1 MHPPRLLSASLLF
14 LLPMPLLAAT
24 YTVGPSGRQY
34 TQLADVFRANNLAPG
49 DIVLVDGNATY
60 NGDIVVGSDDGGT
73 AGNPVVI
80 RWRRGAGETRP
91 RLQGGGHTIKFER
104 SNHIVFEGFEVRGGS
119 RSCLFS
125 EAHDVTVRDALITS
139 CPSHGILGADQN
151 SGSFTLEYSEIS
163 NSGSGTT
170 RHAIYMQSD
179 EVTWPGAV
187 FRMRYNYVHSGTGG
201 VLVRVR
207 HERAEIHYNWIEG
220 SVYGEMELIG
230 PDCETQKPGWSANL
244 RREDADVVG
253 NVIIHNATWRNA
265 IRMGGDLNGRSQ
277 GRVRLVNNT
286 IIFANSGAANAVMVQ
301 LGAEALEMHNNV
313 VYQIPSG
320 SAPAIVRENPAS
332 EVATP
337 FCGPQGREPWTGGR
351 KVHGSNNWVQS
362 GAILVPQEFTA
373 TRTGSNP
380 GFTDAAARRL
390 RPVVGS
396 PLIDAG
402 TNAPVT
408 APSFPFPSPL
418 SVPAF
423 DPPLRAKM
431 AIGDHHPRV
440 IHGGRIDI
448 GALEDLEVDDVLT
461 PARGSQPLLPPR
473 MGGSSSGSGTTGA
486 AAPPATAEPPEP
498 AAEPAAGEAGPD
510 ARPADDDAAEGRDQ
524 RSFWAITW
532 LRIAAWW
539 DTVLRWLGL

>member
-1 MHPPRLLSASLLF
+1 MHPPKLLSASLLF

-34 TQLADVFRANNLAPG
+34 TQLADVFRNNNLAPG
-49 DIVLVDGNATY
+49 DVVLVDGNATY
-60 NGDIVVGSDDGGT
+60 NGDIVVGSDDAG
-73 AGNPVVI
+73 APGNPVVI
-80 RWRRGAGETRP
+80 RWRRGPGESRP

-104 SNHIVFEGFEVRGGS
+104 SNHVVFEGFEVRGGS
-119 RSCLFS
+119 RSCVFS
-125 EAHDVTVRDALITS
+125 EAHDVTVRDALITA

-179 EVTWPGAV
+179 EVTWPDTV
-187 FRMRYNYVHSGTGG
+187 FRMQYNYVHSGTGG
-201 VLVRVR
+201 VLVRSR
-207 HERAEIHYNWIEG
+207 HQRSEIYYNWIEG

-230 PDCETQKPGWSANL
+230 PDCETQKPGWTANL

-253 NVIIHNATWRNA
+253 NVIVHNATWRNA

-301 LGAEALEMHNNV
+301 LGADSLEMHNNV

-320 SAPAIVRENPAS
+320 STPAIGRENPAS
-332 EVATP
+332 EGATP
-337 FCGPQGREPWTGGR
+337 YCGPQGRDPWTTGR
-351 KVHGSNNWVQS
+351 KVHGSNNWVQT
-362 GAILVPQEFTA
+362 GAILVPQEFTG
-373 TRTGSNP
+373 TRSGSNP
-380 GFTDAAARRL
+380 GFVDAAARNL
-390 RPVVGS
+390 RPTVGS

-402 TNAPVT
+402 NNAPQT
-408 APSFPFPSPL
+408 APAFPFPSPL
-418 SVPAF
+418 ALPAF

-431 AIGDHHPRV
+431 AVGDHHPRV
-440 IHGGRIDI
+440 MHGSRIDI

-461 PARGSQPLLPPR
+461 PLPGSQPRVPQSVGGASLEGAGTQVPGADRPVRAEEDGAQPASQSPAVRTEPR
-473 MGGSSSGSGTTGA
+473 NPSIWQSA
-486 AAPPATAEPPEP
+486 WF
-498 AAEPAAGEAGPD
+498 
-510 ARPADDDAAEGRDQ
+510 R
-524 RSFWAITW
+524 
-532 LRIAAWW
+532 LVAWW
-539 DTVLRWLGL
+539 DGLLRLLSR